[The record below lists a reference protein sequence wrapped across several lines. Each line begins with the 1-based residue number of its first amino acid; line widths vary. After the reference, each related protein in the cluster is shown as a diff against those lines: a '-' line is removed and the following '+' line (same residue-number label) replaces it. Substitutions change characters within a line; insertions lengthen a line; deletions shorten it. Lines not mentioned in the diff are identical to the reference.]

1 MCEMVRWRDG
11 KRFQTV
17 VSREQRSSSTES
29 VTSGWVGQDKAMRC
43 DALIQAWSGTA
54 GTAGTQSPKGGPRD
68 GLVTAKSRAAATS
81 RFCSGCWAQLGIS
94 AAGR

>member
-1 MCEMVRWRDG
+1 MCEMVRWKDG

-43 DALIQAWSGTA
+43 DAM
-54 GTAGTQSPKGGPRD
+54 R
-68 GLVTAKSRAAATS
+68 
-81 RFCSGCWAQLGIS
+81 
-94 AAGR
+94 